1 MTQECVDYTLFSIG
15 LKILYIVPCCG
26 SHYQLKQKTF
36 KQRLYPPRS
45 SHTQAM
51 EPSVKLDKMGDV
63 SALCVVD
70 GGDVPGLSL
79 PKRLCGGCGL

>member
-1 MTQECVDYTLFSIG
+1 MPMTQECVDYTLFSIG

-26 SHYQLKQKTF
+26 SHYQLKQKTS

-79 PKRLCGGCGL
+79 PKRL

>member
-1 MTQECVDYTLFSIG
+1 MPMTQECVDYTLFSIG
-15 LKILYIVPCCG
+15 LKNPIYCALLRVSLPV
-26 SHYQLKQKTF
+26 KT
-36 KQRLYPPRS
+36 KDVQTRLYPPRS

-63 SALCVVD
+63 SALCVGD

-79 PKRLCGGCGL
+79 PKRL